1 MPATESG
8 VLRMLLPRTR
18 GKNVKLLRR
27 IHREFIAAWS
37 PRAVESQ
44 QTVHLRDAF
53 VYTGE
58 APFRGSGKKGK
69 DCWDNRRAPNKEAD
83 LLDPY
88 TTALRSQNSQ
98 VAKFTYGVNFG
109 EFLFQALR

>member
-1 MPATESG
+1 
-8 VLRMLLPRTR
+8 MLLPRTR

-44 QTVHLRDAF
+44 RTVHLRNAF
-53 VYTGE
+53 VYTRE

-83 LLDPY
+83 LLDPC

-109 EFLFQALR
+109 EFIFHALE